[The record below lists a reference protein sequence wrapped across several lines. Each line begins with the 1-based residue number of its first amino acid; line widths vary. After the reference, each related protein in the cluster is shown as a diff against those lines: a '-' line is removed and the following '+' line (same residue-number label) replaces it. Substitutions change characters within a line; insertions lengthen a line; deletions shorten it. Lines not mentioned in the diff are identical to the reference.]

1 MFKRYSEDLFVFSI
15 DNLPDLEKASMCLYK
30 VLHLPYFIEIKVFGM
45 FGEIRIYYVFVKCCN
60 ESYDAKIQEEINKA
74 LSKENK

>member
-1 MFKRYSEDLFVFSI
+1 MFKRYSEGLFVISI

-45 FGEIRIYYVFVKCCN
+45 FGEIRIYYVFVKCYD